1 MITMFSRVK
10 TYLIRS
16 IVKFPKSVEYKV
28 TWCRPQREEIQ
39 WTFQWFESLSRFI
52 IQVNLFLSVSRYVA
66 CSMPFYQ
73 LYLLR
78 EDLVCILRSHT
89 KEPSIPLLA
98 LLILHLRYNT
108 PFALA
113 YLTTRM
119 MHLVVSTI
127 AYIVEKVND
136 GCIPMSFIF
145 SRQLCYVRVQKI
157 HIRYIKCKS
166 KKDFVDHVQAIMQLP
181 LQNKSSWS
189 TELWGWLLP
198 SMMFWQMYVYIWR
211 LGQFLNR

>member
-1 MITMFSRVK
+1 
-10 TYLIRS
+10 
-16 IVKFPKSVEYKV
+16 
-28 TWCRPQREEIQ
+28 
-39 WTFQWFESLSRFI
+39 
-52 IQVNLFLSVSRYVA
+52 
-66 CSMPFYQ
+66 MPFYQ

-181 LQNKSSWS
+181 LQNKSS
-189 TELWGWLLP
+189 
-198 SMMFWQMYVYIWR
+198 
-211 LGQFLNR
+211 

>member
-1 MITMFSRVK
+1 MPQTYPGTAGDNDHDVLQSQNISDTFHHKISKIGRVQSHMVPSTKGRDTVDVSMIR
-10 TYLIRS
+10 
-16 IVKFPKSVEYKV
+16 KFEPIYN
-28 TWCRPQREEIQ
+28 T
-39 WTFQWFESLSRFI
+39 
-52 IQVNLFLSVSRYVA
+52 NLFLSVSRYVA

-181 LQNKSSWS
+181 LQNKSS
-189 TELWGWLLP
+189 
-198 SMMFWQMYVYIWR
+198 
-211 LGQFLNR
+211 